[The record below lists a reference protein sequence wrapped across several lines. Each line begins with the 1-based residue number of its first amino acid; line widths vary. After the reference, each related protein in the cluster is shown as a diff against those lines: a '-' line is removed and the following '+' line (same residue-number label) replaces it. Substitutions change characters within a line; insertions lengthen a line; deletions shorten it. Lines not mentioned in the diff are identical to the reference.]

1 MYVLYNYILNGITLS
16 LEEAEK
22 GYHSGDCSEDVES
35 LKKQL
40 HIREQLDK
48 INPESLRNELKEFG
62 AWTEE
67 ELSDHEENLSRIL
80 WDACAKIVDGDF
92 YED

>member
-16 LEEAEK
+16 MDEAVT
-22 GYHSGDCSEDVES
+22 GYHLGDCSEDIEG
-35 LKKQL
+35 LKKQP

-48 INPESLRNELKEFG
+48 IDPESLRSELKEFG

-67 ELSDHEENLSRIL
+67 ELSDHEDNLSRIL

-92 YED
+92 YAD

>member
-22 GYHSGDCSEDVES
+22 GYHSRDCSEDVES

>member
-16 LEEAEK
+16 MEEAET
-22 GYHSGDCSEDVES
+22 GYHSGDCSDDIER
-35 LKKQL
+35 LKKQP
-40 HIREQLDK
+40 HIRKQLDE

-67 ELSDHEENLSRIL
+67 ELSDHEDNLSRIL